1 MDFYKVPIGFG
12 MALAMNEP
20 AMNAYSAMSEEQKQ
34 EILNRAHNARSE
46 REMHDLVVSLAHP
59 SMQ

>member
-20 AMNAYSAMSEEQKQ
+20 AMAAYSAMSEEEKQK
-34 EILNRAHNARSE
+34 ILNKAHHARSE
-46 REMHDLVVSLAHP
+46 EEMHRIVSSIA
-59 SMQ
+59 MNQ

>member
-20 AMNAYSAMSEEQKQ
+20 AMAAYSAMSQEKKQ
-34 EILNRAHNARSE
+34 TILDRAHKARSE
-46 REMHDLVVSLAHP
+46 EEMHRIVNSIAK
-59 SMQ
+59 

>member
-20 AMNAYSAMSEEQKQ
+20 AMAAYSAMSEENKRT
-34 EILNRAHNARSE
+34 ILDRAHKARSE
-46 REMHDLVVSLAHP
+46 EEMHRIVNGIAAK
-59 SMQ
+59 Q